1 VFTKLIFAPVAVAGV
16 GCFALMSRRFVE
28 ARAVA
33 LAASMSAV
41 LVVGALVVRGE
52 FLPFTETIKLN
63 IAYSQGGLIST
74 KGLASLAEHI
84 NPIGVYRLL
93 AEVVPI
99 LLGIAL
105 VFVGLSGRHEP
116 RSAQVAIAGACVST
130 LASSLAVLSITGL
143 WDHHLQILYIPAI
156 MTVLALSSFLDMAV
170 KRARLMTLGLIS
182 LLGYLMAGTSALR
195 GYIKSV
201 QSFRETYAALGEL
214 SPEARRLLE
223 IGSSGTYA
231 RFGLNDDLGHAI
243 GLRHWTLA
251 CPRFHQYPFEP
262 AALLNEVFECASMA
276 PTLIISARF
285 KPEPDWRSWNEF
297 VARVERLIESY
308 SCDAS
313 SGLRVCRRP
322 PGNGP

>member
-1 VFTKLIFAPVAVAGV
+1 VAAEALLLTIASAAAYFMAVKLASRWTAVAISSIAVPMILTGEAYYPGYTALPGIVLVLVSITASAYGRPMLAGLCIGLLVFTKLIFAPVAVAGV

-84 NPIGVYRLL
+84 SRIGVYRLL

-143 WDHHLQILYIPAI
+143 WDHHLQILYTPAI
-156 MTVLALSSFLDMAV
+156 MTVVIVPGYGRQESKTHDIGAHYS
-170 KRARLMTLGLIS
+170 ARLFDGWHIRI
-182 LLGYLMAGTSALR
+182 ARIHQKRPEFPRDLR
-195 GYIKSV
+195 
-201 QSFRETYAALGEL
+201 RT
-214 SPEARRLLE
+214 
-223 IGSSGTYA
+223 
-231 RFGLNDDLGHAI
+231 
-243 GLRHWTLA
+243 W
-251 CPRFHQYPFEP
+251 
-262 AALLNEVFECASMA
+262 
-276 PTLIISARF
+276 
-285 KPEPDWRSWNEF
+285 
-297 VARVERLIESY
+297 
-308 SCDAS
+308 
-313 SGLRVCRRP
+313 
-322 PGNGP
+322 